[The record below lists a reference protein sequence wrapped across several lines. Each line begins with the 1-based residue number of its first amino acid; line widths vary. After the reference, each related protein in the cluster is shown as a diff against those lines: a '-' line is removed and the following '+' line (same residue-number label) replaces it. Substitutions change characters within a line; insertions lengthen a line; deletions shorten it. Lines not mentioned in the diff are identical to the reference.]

1 MKNLS
6 VALLAV
12 CALGLGCSGKSDTS
26 TTPTPAGPTLAGLV
40 RDSVTN
46 LPLANARIDLLN
58 SFDHTPIGNFVLTD
72 ASGRYTFTSYSGVV
86 SNQSFRASKE
96 GYEGES
102 RRLNVSQTP
111 TADFGL
117 MPVSSKPPRETILPG
132 ETKTG
137 TVAFGDGM
145 CNGLFFIR
153 PCKRFILFVNEA
165 ATLKVRLTWQ
175 GTSDI
180 DLELWLGD
188 TLFDKSLTCQACGIG
203 TSEEEFT
210 RLVPAGEYELRAVI
224 FEGTG
229 GPFTLSVTR
238 IN

>member
-1 MKNLS
+1 VKNLF
-6 VALLAV
+6 VALFVV
-12 CALGLGCSGKSDTS
+12 CALGLACSDKSA
-26 TTPTPAGPTLAGLV
+26 TTPTPSPTPAAGPALSGFV
-40 RDSVTN
+40 RDRATN
-46 LPLANARIDLLN
+46 APLENARVEVVDAPTGSLTGL
-58 SFDHTPIGNFVLTD
+58 FVLTD
-72 ASGRYTFTSYSGVV
+72 ASGRYNFSISGT
-86 SNQSFRASKE
+86 QSFRASKE

-102 RRLNVSQTP
+102 RRLTVSQTS

-117 MPVSSKPPRETILPG
+117 VPLSSKPPRETILPG

-137 TVAFGDGM
+137 TVGFGDPT

-153 PCKRFILFVNEA
+153 PCKRFILLVSEG

-180 DLELWLGD
+180 DLELWLND

-210 RLVPAGEYELRAVI
+210 RFVPAGEYELRAVI
-224 FEGTG
+224 FDGAG
-229 GPFTLSVTR
+229 GPFTMTVTR